1 MTGVI
6 PRRAQVPGRGGP
18 SGWPDSSSKTIHPPR
33 AAAVVY
39 RRPGLFLP
47 HFNRAVVLFDGPARA
62 RLARAAM
69 GRGIRW
75 SYVPAPTLR
84 RHALRDSPP
93 TATEVLA
100 GLPEPRPDD
109 EGLRASI
116 RAMRAAG
123 GLLLGV
129 LDDDPTG
136 LQAVHGVQVVTVL
149 EEEAYG
155 AALAGPA
162 ATCFV
167 LTNTRSMEEPA
178 AAEINVLAARGLLSV
193 AGRRGARLQLLSR
206 SDSTLRGHV
215 MAEVTALDSVHR
227 ETAGRGY
234 DGVLLVPAFLEAGRL
249 TAGDIHW
256 ARVGGGLV
264 PVGETEFAQDAAF
277 GYSASDLRDFVAEK
291 SGGAI
296 RREDVGSIGLAD
308 IRLGGPQRVRELLA
322 GVRDGSWAVV
332 NATEYSDLET
342 VAAGVLMAGRAGAS
356 FLFRSGPSFVRALT
370 GMGPRAPL
378 RGADIWPAGRPPQGG
393 HGLVVVG
400 SHVGQTSRQLAAL
413 RARGGITAFE
423 LDVPAIVGGGE
434 VTAGTARQVA
444 AALRESDVLLYTSR
458 AVATGRD
465 GAGSLAIART
475 VSAALSRTVREA
487 LAARPAWVVAKGGI
501 TSHDVARHGLGIR
514 RAEVAGQLFPGVI
527 SLLRPLDA
535 APEAI
540 GVPYVVF
547 AGNVG
552 DDGTLADVVAILT
565 GEREER

>member
-1 MTGVI
+1 
-6 PRRAQVPGRGGP
+6 
-18 SGWPDSSSKTIHPPR
+18 
-33 AAAVVY
+33 
-39 RRPGLFLP
+39 
-47 HFNRAVVLFDGPARA
+47 
-62 RLARAAM
+62 M

-75 SYVPAPTLR
+75 SYVPALTER
-84 RHALRDSPP
+84 GHALRDSPP
-93 TATEVLA
+93 SAAEVLA

-149 EEEAYG
+149 EEAAYG

-178 AAEINVLAARGLLSV
+178 ATEINVLAARGLLSV
-193 AGRRGARLQLLSR
+193 AGRRGARLQLVSR

-215 MAEVTALDSVHR
+215 MAEVTALDSVRR

-234 DGVLLVPAFLEAGRL
+234 DGVLFVPAFLEAGRL

-256 ARVGGGLV
+256 ARVGGRLV
-264 PVGETEFAQDAAF
+264 PVGETEFARDAVF
-277 GYSASDLRDFVAEK
+277 GYSASDLRDFVADK
-291 SGGAI
+291 SGGTI
-296 RREDVGSIGLAD
+296 RRDDVGSIGLAD

-342 VAAGVLMAGRAGAS
+342 VAAGVLMAERAGAS
-356 FLFRSGPSFVRALT
+356 FLFRTGPSFVRALT
-370 GMGPRAPL
+370 GMGPRTPL
-378 RGADIWPAGRPPQGG
+378 RGADIWPAGRPPQGR

-413 RARGGITAFE
+413 RARGGITAVE
-423 LDVPAIVGGGE
+423 LDVAAIVGGGE
-434 VTAGTARQVA
+434 VAAGTARQVA
-444 AALRESDVLLYTSR
+444 AALRDSDVLLFTSR
-458 AVATGRD
+458 PVATGRD
-465 GAGSLAIART
+465 GAGSLAIARA
-475 VSAALSRTVREA
+475 VSAALSRTVRDA

-514 RAEVAGQLFPGVI
+514 RAEVAGQLFPGII

-535 APEAI
+535 APGAI

-552 DDGTLADVVAILT
+552 DDGTLADVVAILN
-565 GEREER
+565 GDREER